1 MPHIS
6 AFYGALLA
14 FICVGLAVSV
24 IRHRQRSKVGIG
36 DGGDA
41 GLQRAIRVFGNF
53 AEYAP
58 LALILIALVELCGA
72 PRVAVH
78 IYGAVLVVGRLA
90 HAQGLSGNPG
100 ESPGRLAGM
109 VLTFGVLL
117 SAAIHLLI
125 LAAPKAFG

>member
-14 FICVGLAVSV
+14 FICVGLAVNV
-24 IRHRQRSKVGIG
+24 IRHRQRAKVGIG

-41 GLQRAIRVFGNF
+41 GLARAIRVFGNF

-72 PRVAVH
+72 PRLAVH
-78 IYGAVLVVGRLA
+78 LYGAAIVLGRLG

-109 VLTFGVLL
+109 VLTFGTLL
-117 SAAIHLLI
+117 AAAVHLLI
-125 LAAPKAFG
+125 LAAPKALG